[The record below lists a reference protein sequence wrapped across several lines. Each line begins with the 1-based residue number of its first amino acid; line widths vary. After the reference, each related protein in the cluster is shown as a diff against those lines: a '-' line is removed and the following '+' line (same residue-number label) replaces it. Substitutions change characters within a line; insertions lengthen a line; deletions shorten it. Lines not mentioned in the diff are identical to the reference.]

1 MGCHFCAD
9 EAFAILAILGGIK
22 FIPTWVRG
30 IWGRRH
36 KDCANSQHNHGD
48 KS

>member
-9 EAFAILAILGGIK
+9 EAFAIFAILGGIK

-30 IWGRRH
+30 IWARRH
-36 KDCANSQHNHGD
+36 SKTTWPKNESEL
-48 KS
+48 